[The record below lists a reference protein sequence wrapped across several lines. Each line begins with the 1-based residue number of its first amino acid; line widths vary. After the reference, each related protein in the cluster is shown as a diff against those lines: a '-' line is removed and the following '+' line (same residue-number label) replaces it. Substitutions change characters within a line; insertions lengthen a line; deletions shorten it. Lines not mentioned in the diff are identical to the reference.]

1 MSEKSPRSDKQMDT
15 YIVEAEPR
23 GMRRKG
29 VFTVAN
35 GIEAG
40 RVLSIPVDQVSS
52 LGRAPECTFP
62 LDDVG
67 LSREHAQMV
76 VIGNGKDYVIKD
88 AGSRNGTY
96 VNDARISG
104 PVKLNH
110 GDRVQLG
117 STLLYFSLVSEQE
130 EEALKRVYEAAVRD
144 GLTSV
149 FNRKHLEERL
159 AAELSFAIRQNT
171 SLVVMMFDVD
181 HFKRVNDT
189 FGHLAGDA
197 VLKTVAWVLSQ
208 GLRAEDMVA
217 RYGGEEFVVLSR
229 GVDVA
234 TGMQIAERLR
244 WNIAATPINVGP
256 QMIQVT
262 ASAGVAS
269 LACCAPNFDRA
280 TLLGL
285 ADQRLYHA
293 TPTGRN
299 RVVGAW

>member
-1 MSEKSPRSDKQMDT
+1 
-15 YIVEAEPR
+15 
-23 GMRRKG
+23 

-35 GIEAG
+35 GLEAG
-40 RVLSIPVDQVSS
+40 RVLSIPSDQVST

-62 LDDVG
+62 FDDVG
-67 LSREHAQMV
+67 LSREHAQLV
-76 VIGNGKDYVIKD
+76 VIGEDYVIKD
-88 AGSRNGTY
+88 AGSRNGSY
-96 VNDARISG
+96 VNEIRINA
-104 PVKLNH
+104 PVKLTP

-117 STLLYFSLVSEQE
+117 STLLRFSVVDEQE
-130 EEALKRVYEAAVRD
+130 EEALKGVYEAAVRD
-144 GLTSV
+144 GLTGV

-159 AAELSFAIRQNT
+159 AAELVFAIRHDT
-171 SLVVMMFDVD
+171 SLVVAMFDVD
-181 HFKRVNDT
+181 HFKRVNDA
-189 FGHLAGDA
+189 FGHLAGDG

-229 GVDVA
+229 KIDLT
-234 TGMQIAERLR
+234 TGTQMADRLR
-244 WNIAATPINVGP
+244 WNVAATPINVGP

-269 LACCAPNFDRA
+269 LACCGPNRDRA

-293 TPTGRN
+293 KQTGSN
-299 RVVGAW
+299 RVVGGKEIPTL